1 MLNFPRKNRVGWR
14 RWVPSFVQILAL
26 GVAGIFLGILTLV
39 IAVRVATVPPA
50 SALSRAQSTIIY
62 YDDGVTEIGR
72 LGEANRE
79 DVSILQIPLDTQ
91 HAVLAAEDRTFYQH
105 GGFSPKGLARA
116 FYSTV
121 FKRSTQGGSTIT
133 QQYAK
138 NAYLTADRTYKRKVK
153 ELILS
158 MKLETVTSKNQI
170 LTDYLNTIYFGR
182 GAYGIQTASRQYF
195 GKSVSDLTVS
205 ESALL
210 AAIIQAPNGLAPEKN
225 LTGLTERWNY
235 VLDGMVNAGWLD
247 AATRANEKF
256 PKIQKFVPPNT
267 YGGTTGYLVEQV
279 RKALIDVGI
288 TEDEINRAGY
298 RVTTTFNKKA
308 QDAAVAAVEQEGPK
322 TGTQGL
328 RIGLA
333 SVRPGTGDVVAMYG
347 GADFLKNQVNNATQ
361 AIGQAGSTFKT
372 FTLAAALENNIS
384 LASTF
389 SGKNHTKVRGFDVI
403 NDMGQSYGAKI
414 TVLFGIEES
423 VNSVF
428 IQIAD
433 RIGLQTAYQ
442 SALRAGIPS
451 TTPGLEPNLA
461 FTLGTASPHVVDVAG
476 AYATFAARGVQV
488 SPHYLTRVVTRNN
501 NSVYEYQGHPVQAFS
516 TDVADTVNYALQQV
530 VKYGTGRYATNL
542 GRPAAG
548 KTGTTDDNKSAW
560 FTGFTPDLVTSVM
573 LIKDDANGNPMTLHG
588 VGGMD
593 RVFGASFPTRIWTAY
608 NKATL
613 GDTPVSQFAPLPKGQ
628 PNGVKPTGTPSPSA
642 VPAPSKSASPSSTA
656 SASPSS
662 SALCSVTPTP
672 SVDVNGETT
681 TPTPDPAETPC

>member
-1 MLNFPRKNRVGWR
+1 
-14 RWVPSFVQILAL
+14 LAL
-26 GVAGIFLGILTLV
+26 GAAGAFLGVLALV
-39 IAVRVATVPPA
+39 IAVRVSTVPPA

-62 YDDGVTEIGR
+62 YDDGKTEIGR

-79 DVSILQIPLDTQ
+79 AVDFQQIPVDTQ
-91 HAVLAAEDRTFYQH
+91 HAVLAAEDRTFYEH
-105 GGFSPKGLARA
+105 GGFSPKGLVRA

-158 MKLETVTSKNQI
+158 MKLETVTSKDQI
-170 LTDYLNTIYFGR
+170 LADYLNTIYFGR

-195 GKSVSDLTVS
+195 AKPVSNLTVS

-235 VLDGMVNAGWLD
+235 VLDGMVAAGWLD
-247 AATRANEKF
+247 AGTRAAEQF
-256 PKIQKFVPPNT
+256 PKIKKFVPPNT

-279 RKALIDVGI
+279 RKALIDAGI
-288 TEDEINRAGY
+288 SEDEINRAGY

-322 TGTQGL
+322 TGTEGL

-361 AIGQAGSTFKT
+361 AIGQAGSTFKA
-372 FTLAAALENNIS
+372 FTLAAAIENNIS
-384 LASTF
+384 LATTF
-389 SGKNHTKVRGFDVI
+389 SGKNHTKVQGFDVI
-403 NDMGQSYGAKI
+403 NDMGQSYGDKI
-414 TVLFGIEES
+414 TVLLGIEQS

-451 TTPGLEPNLA
+451 TTAGLEPNLA

-476 AYATFAARGVQV
+476 AYATFAARGVQA
-488 SPHYLTRVVTRNN
+488 SPHYLVKVVTRNN
-501 NSVYEYQGHPVQAFS
+501 NVVYEYQGHPVQAFS

-530 VKYGTGRYATNL
+530 VRHGTGGYASNL

-588 VGGMD
+588 VGGMY

-613 GDTPVSQFAPLPKGQ
+613 ADTPVSQFAPLPKGE
-628 PNGVKPTGTPSPSA
+628 PSGFKPTETPSPST
-642 VPAPSKSASPSSTA
+642 VPVPSKSASK
-656 SASPSS
+656 SASTSASTSPSA

-672 SVDVNGETT
+672 VVDVNGETT
-681 TPTPDPAETPC
+681 TPTPDPSETPC